1 MYSLHT
7 PAENKD
13 ERDREK
19 TDQKGGIKRGQGLN
33 YYEMKFTVFN
43 QMSKRVNCFHCFHI

>member
-13 ERDREK
+13 ERQREK
-19 TDQKGGIKRGQGLN
+19 TDQKGGKKQRTRIKLL
-33 YYEMKFTVFN
+33 
-43 QMSKRVNCFHCFHI
+43 